1 MVKLFSPLAKLRLAP
16 ERRGLGDETAGD
28 EALGPRLLYR
38 SADGLICE
46 WIEGETLTEADLH
59 APSSSLPALIAPKLA
74 ALHGEPLAAVE
85 AGDADGPVLWQ
96 FLHAMI
102 EQIALGAD
110 ALPEGF
116 TLAELRAE
124 VERMRRRCDA
134 LRLPVVRGHGDLK
147 PSNVMHLKRAG
158 GAPSDRPAVGG
169 DGDAISFIDFEL
181 SGCHYRGYD
190 LFKLFRTA
198 GPRSAEN
205 MRAFLGAYLAC
216 RGGTA
221 DDTDTTPADAA
232 TAVAAVSAGS
242 LELDEL
248 QAEANA
254 AEPLTWLEA
263 AVFFLFAISVYP
275 SQAVRAT
282 APSRLASLSTVALG
296 TRWSPTLSPLANRC
310 VIPPA

>member
-1 MVKLFSPLAKLRLAP
+1 MRVCA
-16 ERRGLGDETAGD
+16 
-28 EALGPRLLYR
+28 YVR
-38 SADGLICE
+38 S
-46 WIEGETLTEADLH
+46 
-59 APSSSLPALIAPKLA
+59 
-74 ALHGEPLAAVE
+74 
-85 AGDADGPVLWQ
+85 
-96 FLHAMI
+96 
-102 EQIALGAD
+102 
-110 ALPEGF
+110 
-116 TLAELRAE
+116 
-124 VERMRRRCDA
+124 
-134 LRLPVVRGHGDLK
+134 
-147 PSNVMHLKRAG
+147 
-158 GAPSDRPAVGG
+158 
-169 DGDAISFIDFEL
+169 
-181 SGCHYRGYD
+181 CHYRGYD

-221 DDTDTTPADAA
+221 DDTDTAPADAA

-282 APSRLASLSTVALG
+282 APSRLASLPTVASG
-296 TRWSPTLSPLANRC
+296 TRWSPIRSPLANRC

>member
-1 MVKLFSPLAKLRLAP
+1 MSAGFCNWVYRVQLEGSEQPIMVKLFSPLAKLRLAP

-147 PSNVMHLKRAG
+147 PSNVMHLKRAA

-169 DGDAISFIDFEL
+169 DGDVAEISFIDFEL
-181 SGCHYRGYD
+181 SGYARREPGQ
-190 LFKLFRTA
+190 TA
-198 GPRSAEN
+198 W
-205 MRAFLGAYLAC
+205 
-216 RGGTA
+216 
-221 DDTDTTPADAA
+221 PAAA
-232 TAVAAVSAGS
+232 TACFGS
-242 LELDEL
+242 L
-248 QAEANA
+248 
-254 AEPLTWLEA
+254 
-263 AVFFLFAISVYP
+263 
-275 SQAVRAT
+275 VRARVCLRMCAAATT
-282 APSRLASLSTVALG
+282 AATTCSSCFVRPVRGRLRT
-296 TRWSPTLSPLANRC
+296 
-310 VIPPA
+310 